1 MSFRMSSL
9 MHGVMVGVLAA
20 LLPVSVLAADT
31 GTLLKEAQYN
41 EHGDLLFSSSAA
53 QSEIQGAGS
62 LGKLALE
69 NSVLGDK
76 GSEFGFAAK
85 SPEAK
90 FFLAGSFYSEA
101 LALTKSGD
109 LAEAAKRMQAI
120 EDMLVDVG
128 APTGLYT
135 YTDTVRLHM
144 LSKNGNAKVV
154 AGYLSV
160 FQPLFA
166 DFARTQSQNKLTLFQ
181 AGAWLTDMGLSAAA
195 GDTTLLRQ
203 KLYLERMEANMK
215 RMDAPKGVQKALAR
229 IAEITAKSK
238 LSERD
243 TKSVL
248 RLVKKI
254 QSLLG

>member
-1 MSFRMSSL
+1 MNFRMVSL
-9 MHGVMVGVLAA
+9 ICGVVVGVLSASLPMSA
-20 LLPVSVLAADT
+20 LAGDPGA
-31 GTLLKEAQYN
+31 LLKETRYSD
-41 EHGDLLFSSSAA
+41 HGALLFSSSAA
-53 QSEIQGAGS
+53 QSEIRDTGS

-69 NSVLGDK
+69 NSALGNK
-76 GSEFGFAAK
+76 GTSFGFAAK

-90 FFLAGSFYSEA
+90 FFLVGSLYSEA
-101 LALTKSGD
+101 LALTRSGN
-109 LAEAAKRMQAI
+109 LAQAAKRMQAI
-120 EDMLVDVG
+120 EDMLVDLG

-144 LSKNGNAKVV
+144 VSKNYSAKVI
-154 AGYLSV
+154 ADYLSL

-166 DFARTQSQNKLTLFQ
+166 DFAKASSGDKLTLFQ

-203 KLYLERMEANMK
+203 TLYLRRIAGNLK
-215 RMDAPKGVQKALAR
+215 RMDAPKGVQTALDE
-229 IAEITAKSK
+229 IAAITAKRK
-238 LSERD
+238 ISERD